1 MANYDRA
8 KARLLIL
15 QALEKKPQ
23 YQADQETILKFLRE
37 RGFVLSRDYL
47 HIELSWLEVTADAIV
62 DRTSGGVH
70 IAMLTPEGLEIVLGI
85 VDVPGISRPAPIM
98 PS

>member
-23 YQADQETILKFLRE
+23 YQADQETILKFLAE
-37 RGFVLSRDYL
+37 HHLVLSRDYL
-47 HIELSWLEVTADAIV
+47 HIELAWLDAADMLV
-62 DRTSGGVH
+62 DRQSRSVH
-70 IAMLTPEGLEIVLGI
+70 IAMLTPDGLEVVQDIVQL
-85 VDVPGISRPAPIM
+85 PGIARPAPVM